1 VRTRTLAFLA
11 AAVAATSS
19 VANTARADV
28 TSWLAIG
35 GGGTSQLNRDA
46 WRNGDASSRSG
57 AGALT
62 YSVGVGTSPLS
73 SFVIGGLF
81 RGQTFFGLGTD
92 VGLAVRGATG
102 GFARGD
108 WGLALDLGAAWRP
121 WKGGDYGEWP
131 LQGVLTLGAPWG
143 LQVAL
148 GTEISSVS
156 GGVPAQGFF
165 AALEIDL
172 LRLTVMR
179 QGATE
184 RWWPNPAPAGGHQSA
199 SIASW

>member
-1 VRTRTLAFLA
+1 M
-11 AAVAATSS
+11 AATSS

-46 WRNGDASSRSG
+46 SSRSG
-57 AGALT
+57 AGALS

-131 LQGVLTLGAPWG
+131 FQGVLTLGAPWG
-143 LQVAL
+143 FQVAL

-165 AALEIDL
+165 ATLEIDL

-179 QGATE
+179 Q
-184 RWWPNPAPAGGHQSA
+184 APPSAGGRTRPPPAATRAHRSPPGRPLDQ
-199 SIASW
+199 

>member
-1 VRTRTLAFLA
+1 VRTRTLAVLA
-11 AAVAATSS
+11 AVVAITCSPAR
-19 VANTARADV
+19 AARADV

-35 GGGTSQLNRDA
+35 GGG
-46 WRNGDASSRSG
+46 ASELDRQGSTRSG

-108 WGLALDLGAAWRP
+108 WGVALDLGAAWRP
-121 WKGGDYGEWP
+121 WGGGHYGEWP
-131 LQGVLTLGAPWG
+131 FQGVFTVGAPWG
-143 LQVAL
+143 LQVAI

-165 AALEIDL
+165 AALEIDF

-184 RWWPNPAPAGGHQSA
+184 RWWPNPLPAGGRER
-199 SIASW
+199 IP